1 LSGLVNG
8 TTDPIYG
15 DAVARC
21 GGFAPKPLKE
31 KSMNFLF
38 GIQITGIL
46 VGLVSYACTI
56 LRIQL
61 TRGR

>member
-1 LSGLVNG
+1 
-8 TTDPIYG
+8 
-15 DAVARC
+15 
-21 GGFAPKPLKE
+21 
-31 KSMNFLF
+31 MNFLF
-38 GIQITGIL
+38 GVQITGIL